1 MRSLFS
7 ESFIKEYSSKYMLVL
22 QFNELVFGWFPM
34 DAKKGTT
41 TVVLVLKNGV
51 VFAADKQASA
61 GMAIASKTTRKIFQI
76 DDHMA
81 VTVAGSLGDAQNLVS
96 LLKAE
101 INLAN
106 LERDHLT
113 VKAVAS
119 LISQILNGQRFYPY
133 ITWLA
138 LGGHDERGPS
148 AFSIDPLGGTTEDS
162 FIATGSGMQAVYGLL
177 EDQFNEKLPLDQGI
191 NLALRAIRSSQERDL
206 ATGGGI
212 ALSIITPEG
221 YKEFSEQ
228 EVQNRLEEL

>member
-1 MRSLFS
+1 
-7 ESFIKEYSSKYMLVL
+7 
-22 QFNELVFGWFPM
+22 M
-34 DAKKGTT
+34 DKRKGTT

-61 GMAIASKTTRKIFQI
+61 GMAVASKTTHKIFQI

-106 LERDHLT
+106 MEKDYLT

-119 LISQILNGQRFYPY
+119 LTSRILHQQRFYPY
-133 ITWLA
+133 IAWLV

-148 AFSIDPLGGTTEDS
+148 AFSIDPLGGVTEDS
-162 FIATGSGMQAVYGLL
+162 FIATGSGMQTVYGLL
-177 EDQFNEKLPLDQGI
+177 EDQFNQELSLDQGTD
-191 NLALRAIRSSQERDL
+191 LALRAIRSSRERDL

-212 ALSIITPEG
+212 ALSIITPDG

-228 EVQNRLEEL
+228 EVKNKLEEL

>member
-1 MRSLFS
+1 
-7 ESFIKEYSSKYMLVL
+7 
-22 QFNELVFGWFPM
+22 M
-34 DAKKGTT
+34 DTRKGTT

-61 GMAIASKTTRKIFQI
+61 GMAVASKETRKIFQI

-101 INLAN
+101 ISLAN
-106 LERDHLT
+106 MEKDYLT

-119 LISQILNGQRFYPY
+119 LTSSILHQQRFAPY
-133 ITWLA
+133 FAWLIV
-138 LGGHDERGPS
+138 GGYDEKGPS
-148 AFSIDPLGGTTEDS
+148 AFSIDPLGGVTEDS
-162 FIATGSGMQAVYGLL
+162 FIATGSGMQIVYGLL
-177 EDQFNEKLPLDQGI
+177 EDQFTEKLSLDQGI
-191 NLALRAIRSSQERDL
+191 NLALRAIRSSRERDL

-221 YKEFSEQ
+221 YMEFSEQ
-228 EVQNRLEEL
+228 EVRNKLEEL